1 MRPRT
6 DRSPR
11 SLPSTSGRPPE
22 VGSGR
27 RFIGYWL
34 PVGLWC
40 AIIFVQSAFATPDI
54 GPRWPHVDKVAHV
67 GVYVVLS
74 ILFCR
79 AFNTLAAWR
88 GRSWRLIVTGAAL
101 TSLYGA
107 LDEWHQS
114 FVAVRTADGMD
125 LLADVIGGVLGACLY
140 VAVGRYRRRH
150 LTPAILS
157 K

>member
-1 MRPRT
+1 MQPMRPET
-6 DRSPR
+6 GK
-11 SLPSTSGRPPE
+11 LAE
-22 VGSGR
+22 VDSR
-27 RFIGYWL
+27 RLLIGYWL

-54 GPRWPHVDKVAHV
+54 GPRWPHVDKVAHA

-74 ILFCR
+74 VLFCR
-79 AFNTLAAWR
+79 AFNTLADWR
-88 GRSWRLIVTGAAL
+88 GRPWRLIVTGAVL

-125 LLADVIGGVLGACLY
+125 LLADVIGGFLGACLY

-150 LTPAILS
+150 VFYRF
-157 K
+157 

>member
-1 MRPRT
+1 MCSRI

-11 SLPSTSGRPPE
+11 SLPSTSGGPPE
-22 VGSGR
+22 VRSGR
-27 RFIGYWL
+27 RLIGYWL

-67 GVYVVLS
+67 GVYAVLS

-79 AFNTLAAWR
+79 AFNTLPAWR
-88 GRSWRLIVTGAAL
+88 GRMWRLIVTGVVL

-125 LLADVIGGVLGACLY
+125 LLADVIGGLLGACLY
-140 VAVGRYRRRH
+140 VGVGRYRRRQVT
-150 LTPAILS
+150 LP
-157 K
+157 